1 MLAKQ
6 NGELI
11 VVSYLLKKLWIVTQ
25 TETWVNPRVSS
36 FQQERC

>member
-25 TETWVNPRVSS
+25 TETWANPRVSS